1 MLKLTDVGTLVI
13 FSRFLAKFDY
23 KAPHKNQLPWKRD
36 NTSKAQISFPVRDS
50 PNGLPKLKFLESA
63 VLRSLAWGGE
73 VGSTPP
79 FRDGVGTK
87 YLRTGRVNIYTVKI
101 TADTRKFDLGLG
113 LPLIYKY

>member
-36 NTSKAQISFPVRDS
+36 NTSKAQIFFPVRDS

-63 VLRSLAWGGE
+63 VLRSLGRGG
-73 VGSTPP
+73 G
-79 FRDGVGTK
+79 G
-87 YLRTGRVNIYTVKI
+87 GRLNPSFPRRCGYQIPSHSKS
-101 TADTRKFDLGLG
+101 
-113 LPLIYKY
+113 